1 RPDHVA
7 RLQRECLEHLALQ
20 TAKRLLTVLPKDLGN
35 RAAVARDDH
44 VVGLHE
50 TASEA
55 PREQPPTHRLS
66 GAHEPDDDDVVAR
79 HAPTSYHRAH
89 TPSPHSPPR
98 RNWNLR
104 TSLPP
109 RSPDHQR
116 HRQARRISISVAMCA
131 QGRASVSEA
140 PRIRRPR
147 RAALPLPPRPGRRV
161 DGRGGRPA
169 HARARTAARTRSGS
183 SGTWRTRAPVA
194 AKMALLS
201 AGATVVVPG
210 SPRPVG
216 YSVDGT
222 MWISTSGTSSILS
235 TW

>member
-1 RPDHVA
+1 PPYFA
-7 RLQRECLEHLALQ
+7 
-20 TAKRLLTVLPKDLGN
+20 
-35 RAAVARDDH
+35 
-44 VVGLHE
+44 
-50 TASEA
+50 TASI
-55 PREQPPTHRLS
+55 PRSSAPPTGTPHLDLRC
-66 GAHEPDDDDVVAR
+66 DVRSKPRVRVGSATHFDR
-79 HAPTSYHRAH
+79 RA
-89 TPSPHSPPR
+89 T
-98 RNWNLR
+98 R
-104 TSLPP
+104 TWSSKTEAED
-109 RSPDHQR
+109 RSTAETIR
-116 HRQARRISISVAMCA
+116 TWS
-131 QGRASVSEA
+131 SEA
-140 PRIRRPR
+140 EGRSTAEAEPARARPAECGPGR
-147 RAALPLPPRPGRRV
+147 GPGLRETRVSGNASDPARNRCTMTGAPHCRFAWSHGAPAGTPGRTPAASRPGRRV